1 MTCCILLQSNEVKSS
16 SHMEHQGLVN
26 ALMFLENSSVKV
38 GTLVTDRHKQ
48 ISKYMREKHPHIE
61 HQYDVWHVSKG
72 TLIYTTY
79 YSVIII
85 ATFRYQEKA
94 SNII

>member
-1 MTCCILLQSNEVKSS
+1 VKSS

-26 ALMFLENSSVKV
+26 ALMFLESSSVKV

-48 ISKYMREKHPHIE
+48 ISKYMRENIHILNTNMMYGMFPKV
-61 HQYDVWHVSKG
+61 HLHY
-72 TLIYTTY
+72 LR

-85 ATFRYQEKA
+85 ASLRYQEETSKV
-94 SNII
+94 I

>member
-1 MTCCILLQSNEVKSS
+1 MTCSILLQSNEVKSS

-72 TLIYTTY
+72 TSILLTIL
-79 YSVIII
+79 
-85 ATFRYQEKA
+85 
-94 SNII
+94 